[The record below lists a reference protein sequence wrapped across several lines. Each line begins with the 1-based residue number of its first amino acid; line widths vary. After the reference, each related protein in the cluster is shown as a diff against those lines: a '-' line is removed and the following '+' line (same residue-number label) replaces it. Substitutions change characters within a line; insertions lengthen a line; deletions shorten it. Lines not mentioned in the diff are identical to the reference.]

1 VVVLGRVV
9 IKFITLAARGGRGH
23 VYNQKHGHL
32 QFDEN
37 TCVSASVE
45 RFFTL
50 TGLLQRRM

>member
-1 VVVLGRVV
+1 MVVLGRVV